1 MNIARRNHTVGD
13 RRRYEVDYRGW
24 LSDKRAITAHTVT
37 SSSDTATVD
46 DDSVRDASQVLFF
59 VNGGVLNETFTVTV
73 SITCSDT
80 EIRHDT
86 IAFTV
91 IAP

>member
-1 MNIARRNHTVGD
+1 MNIAKRNHTVGD
-13 RRRYEVDYRGW
+13 RRRYLVDYRGW
-24 LSDKRAITAHTVT
+24 LDDRRAITAHTVT
-37 SSSDTATVD
+37 SSSATATVD

-59 VNGGVLNETFTVTV
+59 VNDGVLNETFTVTV

-80 EIRHDT
+80 EIRRDT
-86 IAFTV
+86 ISFTV

>member
-1 MNIARRNHTVGD
+1 MNIAKRNHTIGD
-13 RRRYEVDYRGW
+13 RRRYIVDYRGW
-24 LSDKRAITAHTVT
+24 LDEKRAITGHTVT
-37 SSSDTATVD
+37 SSSATATVD

-59 VNGGVLNETFTVTV
+59 INGGALNETFTVTV

-86 IAFTV
+86 VSFTV